1 MKEEVDAIIS
11 YMIFLVCVF
20 FGLFAL
26 YGCSPKL
33 ADISIAPAPVTT
45 CPSLALPPVPSDVVL
60 DISGDKVTAN
70 EGGATI
76 LRGYVQA
83 RSLLRPAAHA
93 K

>member
-33 ADISIAPAPVTT
+33 ADISVTQQKAQT
-45 CPSLALPPVPSDVVL
+45 CPKLIMPPVADDVVL
-60 DISGDKVTAN
+60 DIKGDKVTAN
-70 EGGATI
+70 AGGDVI
-76 LRGYVQA
+76 LRGYVRA
-83 RSLLRPAAHA
+83 RELLR
-93 K
+93 